1 MINIPLTKIGLF
13 EKSAGAK
20 PISPENI
27 LGACTEQLD
36 HRFTGLDVSIQESI
50 KKDMQDE
57 DAALSMYIE
66 KCQLDKWYEGALD
79 AAKRDVMEEV
89 NDETDDGEKMRRA
102 ADRLQEIEMDIAEKE
117 RRKAESLLHS
127 KPRHKPKAKLLD
139 GRVGKFRGSIQ
150 Y

>member
-1 MINIPLTKIGLF
+1 MIKISLTMIGLF
-13 EKSAGAK
+13 EKSAEVK
-20 PISPENI
+20 PISPENVF
-27 LGACTEQLD
+27 GACTEQLN

-50 KKDMQDE
+50 KKDMQAE

-66 KCQLDKWYEGALD
+66 KCQLGKWYEGALD

-89 NDETDDGEKMRRA
+89 NEETDGGEKMRRA
-102 ADRLQEIEMDIAEKE
+102 AERLQEREREIAETE

-127 KPRHKPKAKLLD
+127 KPRYKPKAKLD